1 MREEIIKELK
11 TVYDPEITS
20 INIFDLGLVYDIDIK
35 EKDVTITHTLTSMFC
50 PMADEIQ
57 RNIKTAVE
65 RVEGVGTVKVK
76 LTHTP
81 PFTKEM
87 MSEEA
92 RMALNLLV
100 SVDVEGHQQDFVL
113 VGTDCQKKNTKRRKR
128 SMKNCQKKKRKLL
141 SMSEQLME

>member
-1 MREEIIKELK
+1 MREEIITELK

-65 RVEGVGTVKVK
+65 QVKDVGTVRVK

-92 RMALNLLV
+92 RLALGL
-100 SVDVEGHQQDFVL
+100 
-113 VGTDCQKKNTKRRKR
+113 
-128 SMKNCQKKKRKLL
+128 
-141 SMSEQLME
+141 

>member
-1 MREEIIKELK
+1 MKEKIIKELK
-11 TVYDPEITS
+11 TVYDPEMPS

-35 EKDVTITHTLTSMFC
+35 EKDVIITHTLTSMFC

-92 RMALNLLV
+92 RLALGL
-100 SVDVEGHQQDFVL
+100 
-113 VGTDCQKKNTKRRKR
+113 
-128 SMKNCQKKKRKLL
+128 
-141 SMSEQLME
+141 

>member
-35 EKDVTITHTLTSMFC
+35 DRDVTVTHTLTSMFC
-50 PMADEIQ
+50 PMADEISAS
-57 RNIKTAVE
+57 IKQAVMK
-65 RVEGVGTVKVK
+65 VEGIGEVKVK

-81 PFTKEM
+81 AFTKEM

-92 RMALNLLV
+92 
-100 SVDVEGHQQDFVL
+100 
-113 VGTDCQKKNTKRRKR
+113 
-128 SMKNCQKKKRKLL
+128 KLIL
-141 SMSEQLME
+141 GLW

>member
-1 MREEIIKELK
+1 MQEEIIKELK
-11 TVYDPEITS
+11 TVYDPEMPS

-35 EKDVTITHTLTSMFC
+35 EKDVTITHNLTSMFC

-65 RVEGVGTVKVK
+65 RVKDVGTVRVK

-92 RMALNLLV
+92 RLTLNI
-100 SVDVEGHQQDFVL
+100 
-113 VGTDCQKKNTKRRKR
+113 
-128 SMKNCQKKKRKLL
+128 
-141 SMSEQLME
+141 

>member
-1 MREEIIKELK
+1 MKEEIIKELK
-11 TVYDPEITS
+11 TVYDPEMPS

-65 RVEGVGTVKVK
+65 RVKDVGTVRVK

-92 RMALNLLV
+92 RLTLNL
-100 SVDVEGHQQDFVL
+100 
-113 VGTDCQKKNTKRRKR
+113 
-128 SMKNCQKKKRKLL
+128 
-141 SMSEQLME
+141 

>member
-1 MREEIIKELK
+1 VREEIITELK

-35 EKDVTITHTLTSMFC
+35 DKDVTVTHTLTSMFC

-57 RNIKTAVE
+57 INIKTAVE
-65 RVEGVGTVKVK
+65 RVEGVETVKVK

-92 RMALNLLV
+92 RLVLNL
-100 SVDVEGHQQDFVL
+100 
-113 VGTDCQKKNTKRRKR
+113 
-128 SMKNCQKKKRKLL
+128 
-141 SMSEQLME
+141 

>member
-1 MREEIIKELK
+1 MKEEIIKELK
-11 TVYDPEITS
+11 TVYDPEMPS

-65 RVEGVGTVKVK
+65 QVKDVGTVRVK

-92 RMALNLLV
+92 RLV
-100 SVDVEGHQQDFVL
+100 LGL
-113 VGTDCQKKNTKRRKR
+113 
-128 SMKNCQKKKRKLL
+128 
-141 SMSEQLME
+141 

>member
-1 MREEIIKELK
+1 MREEIITELK

-20 INIFDLGLVYDIDIK
+20 INIFDLGLVYDSDSK
-35 EKDVTITHTLTSMFC
+35 DKDVTVTHTGTSMFC

-57 RNIKTAVE
+57 RNIQTAVE
-65 RVEGVGTVKVK
+65 RVENVGLVKVK

-92 RMALNLLV
+92 RMVLNL
-100 SVDVEGHQQDFVL
+100 
-113 VGTDCQKKNTKRRKR
+113 
-128 SMKNCQKKKRKLL
+128 
-141 SMSEQLME
+141 